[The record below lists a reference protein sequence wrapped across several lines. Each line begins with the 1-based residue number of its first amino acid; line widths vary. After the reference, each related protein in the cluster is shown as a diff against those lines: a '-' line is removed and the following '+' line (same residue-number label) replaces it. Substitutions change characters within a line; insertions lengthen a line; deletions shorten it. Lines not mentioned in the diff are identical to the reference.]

1 MKSMLILFI
10 STVGLFA
17 NMTLSKIT
25 QKQLSVLQKVRDVAK
40 SIPDNHGHTHEDILS
55 AICLIESEAG
65 LHKGNLNSS
74 SLGVMQIN
82 LSTARRLEDKIE
94 KLQTL
99 ERFTDAQ
106 LARKLLRDTT
116 LSAKVASCYLA
127 YLYNERGGSTFHA
140 ISGYNGGMRNSRY
153 YHKVLKTKKL
163 VEQLVAI
170 GKLT

>member
-1 MKSMLILFI
+1 MKSMLILFM

-40 SIPDNHGHTHEDILS
+40 SIPDNHGHTHEDTLS

-65 LHKGNLNSS
+65 LHKGNLSSS

-82 LSTARRLEDKIE
+82 LSTARRLEDKID
-94 KLQTL
+94 KLQSL

-106 LARKLLRDTT
+106 LAHKLLKDTT

-127 YLYNERGGSTFHA
+127 YLYNERGNAFHA
-140 ISGYNGGMRNSRY
+140 ISGYNGGMHNTSY

-163 VEQLVAI
+163 IEQLVAV